1 MQQEGIVYRRE
12 GSCPLQYAVIRK
24 VLEYIHAD
32 LRFTITRYGLDDR
45 TRSVMAVTDVMA
57 VMGMRE
63 RLSIHAILNARLM
76 EYFRDVLLG
85 QTFRERM
92 WSIVKSNTA
101 YKDIEAWLR
110 ANRCPRVYDA
120 ETVKTANEYGI
131 YHRAYGEVYEGSWKD
146 GNYRGQGKC
155 TFANGNV
162 YEGSWKDDYRHGQG
176 KLTFAN
182 GDVYE
187 GSWKDDKKHGQG
199 KYTYANGDV
208 YEGSFKDDKR
218 SNQGKQTWSDG
229 RVYEGDWNDT
239 LRHGLGKQTWPD
251 GRVYIGDWEDDK
263 IHGYGKYMYPDG
275 KLLEGDFIN
284 NNFQILYQVEL

>member
-45 TRSVMAVTDVMA
+45 TRSVMAVKDVMG
-57 VMGMRE
+57 VTGVRE

-85 QTFRERM
+85 QSFRERM

-110 ANRCPRVYDA
+110 ANRCPHVYDA

-131 YHRAYGEVYEGSWKD
+131 HRGAYGCVYEGSWKD
-146 GNYRGQGKC
+146 GKYHGQGKY
-155 TFANGNV
+155 TWTSGNV
-162 YEGSWKDDYRHGQG
+162 YEGSSKDGKAHGQGKVTYANGEVYEGSYKDNKRHGQG
-176 KLTFAN
+176 KFTCAN
-182 GDVYE
+182 GEIYE
-187 GSWKDDKKHGQG
+187 GSWKDNKKHGQG
-199 KYTYANGDV
+199 KLAYANGEV
-208 YEGSFKDDKR
+208 YEGNWQDNKR
-218 SNQGKQTWSDG
+218 HGQGKYLS
-229 RVYEGDWNDT
+229 
-239 LRHGLGKQTWPD
+239 L
-251 GRVYIGDWEDDK
+251 
-263 IHGYGKYMYPDG
+263 IH
-275 KLLEGDFIN
+275 I
-284 NNFQILYQVEL
+284 